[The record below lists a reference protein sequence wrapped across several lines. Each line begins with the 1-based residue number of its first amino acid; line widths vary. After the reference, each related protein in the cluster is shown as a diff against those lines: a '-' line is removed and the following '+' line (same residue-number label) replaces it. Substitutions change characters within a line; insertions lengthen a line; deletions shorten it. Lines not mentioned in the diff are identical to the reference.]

1 MSKYAQMRRRE
12 RLLEEP
18 SLVPTALY
26 MKNEGMA
33 YAQENPVGRACLS
46 LSLRLSVLTTV
57 VVIVIFVYYLFTLFH
72 GIQHA
77 TPASASSKDP
87 FP

>member
-18 SLVPTALY
+18 TLVPTAFYL
-26 MKNEGMA
+26 KNDGMA
-33 YAQENPVGRACLS
+33 YAQENPIGRACLS

-57 VVIVIFVYYLFTLFH
+57 VVVVIFAYYLFTLFH
-72 GIQHA
+72 GIQHN
-77 TPASASSKDP
+77 TPNDP

>member
-18 SLVPTALY
+18 TLVPTALY
-26 MKNEGMA
+26 LKNDGMA
-33 YAQENPVGRACLS
+33 YAQENPISRACLS

-57 VVIVIFVYYLFTLFH
+57 VVIVIFAYYLFTLFN
-72 GIQHA
+72 GIRHT
-77 TPASASSKDP
+77 TPKDP
-87 FP
+87 

>member
-18 SLVPTALY
+18 TLVPTALY
-26 MKNEGMA
+26 LKNDGMA
-33 YAQENPVGRACLS
+33 YAQENPIGRPCLS

-57 VVIVIFVYYLFTLFH
+57 VTVFIFAYYLFTLFH
-72 GIQHA
+72 GIQHSN
-77 TPASASSKDP
+77 TSASSKDP